1 MANITYGD
9 MLDLLNE
16 IENGVQDKS
25 RTLNSISN
33 SKVKSILLSEANMA
47 LKTGITTS
55 ILAAGTGVATSA
67 LVGAIGGVGTGVV
80 ASGLTTLGVASFSV
94 AAGAATGAAAG
105 SVVPIAGTII
115 GGVIGVAAGAFVG
128 SRMEQKNKEQ
138 KEELRQEVVKKQNR
152 IIRELEKELN
162 ELKSLHGNA
171 NALENMDRYKYLLS
185 SLFTIEEFKKYFN
198 LGGDEC
204 VPV

>member
-33 SKVKSILLSEANMA
+33 SKVKNILLSEANMA

-67 LVGAIGGVGTGVV
+67 LIGTIGGVGTGVV
-80 ASGLTTLGVASFSV
+80 ASGLTGLGVASFSA

-105 SVVPIAGTII
+105 SVV
-115 GGVIGVAAGAFVG
+115 

-138 KEELRQEVVKKQNR
+138 KEELRQELVKKQNR

-162 ELKSLHGNA
+162 ELKSLHG

-204 VPV
+204 APV

>member
-33 SKVKSILLSEANMA
+33 SKVKSILLNEANMV

-67 LVGAIGGVGTGVV
+67 LVGTIGGVGTGVV
-80 ASGLTTLGVASFSV
+80 ASGLTGLGVASVSV

-138 KEELRQEVVKKQNR
+138 KEAFRQELVKKQNR
-152 IIRELEKELN
+152 IIREQEKELN
-162 ELKSLHGNA
+162 ELKSLYGEE
-171 NALENMDRYKYLLS
+171 LETIDRYKYLLS
-185 SLFTIEEFKKYFN
+185 SLFTILELKKYSN

-204 VPV
+204 ATV

>member
-67 LVGAIGGVGTGVV
+67 LIGTIGGVGTGVV
-80 ASGLTTLGVASFSV
+80 ASGLTGLGVASFGAV
-94 AAGAATGAAAG
+94 AGAATGAAAG

-128 SRMEQKNKEQ
+128 NRMEQKNKEQ
-138 KEELRQEVVKKQNR
+138 KEELRQEVVKKQNG
-152 IIRELEKELN
+152 IIRELEKEIN
-162 ELKSLHGNA
+162 DLKSQHGEE
-171 NALENMDRYKYLLS
+171 LEAMDRYKYILS
-185 SLFTIEEFKKYFN
+185 SLYTIEEFKKYFN

-204 VPV
+204 APV

>member
-67 LVGAIGGVGTGVV
+67 LVGTIGGVGTGVV
-80 ASGLTTLGVASFSV
+80 ASGLTGLGVASFS
-94 AAGAATGAAAG
+94 AAAG

-115 GGVIGVAAGAFVG
+115 GGAIGIAAGAFVG

-138 KEELRQEVVKKQNR
+138 KEELRQELVKKQNR

-171 NALENMDRYKYLLS
+171 LENMDRYKYLLS
-185 SLFTIEEFKKYFN
+185 TLFTIEEFKKYFN

>member
-9 MLDLLNE
+9 MLDLLKE

-33 SKVKSILLSEANMA
+33 SKLKNILLSEANMA

-67 LVGAIGGVGTGVV
+67 LVGTIGGVGTGVV

-204 VPV
+204 APV

>member
-33 SKVKSILLSEANMA
+33 SKVKNILLSEANMA

-67 LVGAIGGVGTGVV
+67 LIGTIGGVGTGVV
-80 ASGLTTLGVASFSV
+80 ASGLTGLGVASFSA

-115 GGVIGVAAGAFVG
+115 GGAIGIAAGAFVG

-138 KEELRQEVVKKQNR
+138 KEELRQELVKKQNR

-162 ELKSLHGNA
+162 ELKSLHG